1 MGSSTAATT
10 TAAAAL
16 ADKAATS
23 SKIDESFIA
32 IGTQLRSVPSSVPE
46 LSSALWVHRQRL
58 GRTPNTNG
66 TSMPSLDRVR
76 DPPPAWPGS
85 LRLAR
90 TDPSTAPRPN
100 STVYSRSPP
109 RRGPRGSFRSCC
121 FSSRAYVSGD
131 ALGPSG
137 LAGAR
142 PSEAPYDAEL
152 PDPMTRFYKIR
163 RRQDLFN

>member
-1 MGSSTAATT
+1 MTHA
-10 TAAAAL
+10 
-16 ADKAATS
+16 
-23 SKIDESFIA
+23 
-32 IGTQLRSVPSSVPE
+32 Q

-90 TDPSTAPRPN
+90 TDPSTIDRPA
-100 STVYSRSPP
+100 SKFHRVLPIPP

-137 LAGAR
+137 LAGGAR

-163 RRQDLFN
+163 RRQDLFNESGVPAPPCSETYPPRLLASPASDVRRGEPESPAES